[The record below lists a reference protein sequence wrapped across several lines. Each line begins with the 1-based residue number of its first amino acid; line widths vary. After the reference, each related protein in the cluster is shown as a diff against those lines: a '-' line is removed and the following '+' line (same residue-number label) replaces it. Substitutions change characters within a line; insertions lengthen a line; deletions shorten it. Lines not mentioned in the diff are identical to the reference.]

1 MISNSSNANKMPPG
15 HGLINHDGLI
25 PIIPL
30 KDVVIFPNM
39 VVPLFIGRQKSIAAL
54 DVASSHDNIVILL
67 SQKNPSDNDVNP
79 TNIHTVGTLA
89 KVLQVLKLPD
99 GTNKVLIEGKT
110 RAEAVS
116 IVEKENYL
124 AAIVEPIQSK
134 QDLTNVEI
142 EAIRREIV
150 QEFNEFA
157 KLNQKVPD
165 EIVALIAKIENIE
178 QLTDVIT
185 THVVIDLTIRQDLL
199 ETASLKKRLNKL
211 LQQLSHEIEILN
223 VEKKIQGRV
232 KQQIEKNQKEYYL
245 HEQAKAIQQELGED
259 DEMSDIE
266 ELEQKIKK
274 SKMPKE
280 ALNKANS
287 ELKKL
292 KLMPQMSSESSI
304 VRNYIEQLSDLPWG
318 KSTKINLDLDK
329 AQKILDRDHY
339 GLDKIKER
347 IIEYLAVQKR
357 ADNNRAP
364 ILCFVG
370 PPGVGKTSLG
380 ESIAK
385 ATGRKYIRVAL
396 GGVHDEAEIRGHR
409 KTYIGAMPGKVL
421 QNIIKSGTKNPL
433 FLFDEIDKLGQDHRG
448 DPASALLEVL
458 DPNQNKSFVDNYM
471 EVPFDL
477 SQVMF
482 VATANSM
489 NIPNALRDRM
499 EIIRLSGY
507 TEQEKLKIAE
517 QYLLQRQIKNNG
529 LKNAEIGVKPE
540 VILEIIRSY
549 TSEAGVRDLD
559 RQINKLCRKI
569 VTKIDLSNKKLKKV
583 EIRKDNLSTFLGVPT
598 NDHGISAT
606 ENRIG
611 RVTGLAWTE
620 VGGEILT
627 IEVVAIP
634 GKGQII
640 RTGKLGDVMQE
651 SIQAAIS
658 LVRSRANSLGID
670 DKFHEK
676 TDIHVHVPEGATPK
690 DGPSAGIAMVTAIA
704 SSLNHIP
711 VKSNVAMTGEVTL
724 YGDVLPIGG
733 LKEKMLAALRA
744 GIKTVLIPEKNV
756 KDLEE
761 IPDEIKGPLD
771 VIPVKTVDQVLELA
785 LESRPVPFIPVITVD
800 NNLMSTKR
808 NSQKGA
814 IVRRQKTVKVSKPK
828 APNLN

>member
-1 MISNSSNANKMPPG
+1 MIAEKTNNPTELAD
-15 HGLINHDGLI
+15 IDDLI

-39 VVPLFIGRQKSIAAL
+39 VVPLFIGRQKSIVALQAA
-54 DVASSHDNIVILL
+54 AAKDNMVILL
-67 SQKNPSDNDVNP
+67 SQKNPADNEVTP
-79 TNIHTVGTLA
+79 YNIYEIGTLA
-89 KVLQVLKLPD
+89 KILQVLKLPD

-110 RAEAVS
+110 RAKATT
-116 IVEKENYL
+116 ITEKAGYL
-124 AAIVEPIQSK
+124 AA
-134 QDLTNVEI
+134 NVEQI
-142 EAIRREIV
+142 TTKLDISKIELEAIRREII
-150 QEFNEFA
+150 QQFDEFSR
-157 KLNQKVPD
+157 LNQKVPD
-165 EIVALIAKIENIE
+165 EIISLIAKIENIE

-185 THVVIDLTIRQDLL
+185 THVVMDLMIRQDLL
-199 ETASLKKRLNKL
+199 ETVSLKKRLSKL
-211 LQQLSHEIEILN
+211 LRELNREIEILN

-259 DEMSDIE
+259 EEIGEIE
-266 ELEQKIKK
+266 NLERKVKK
-274 SKMPKE
+274 AKMPAE
-280 ALNKANS
+280 AESKALG
-287 ELKKL
+287 EIKKL

-304 VRNYIEQLSDLPWG
+304 IRNYIEHLIELPWD
-318 KSTKINLDLDK
+318 KSSKISKDLDK
-329 AQKILDRDHY
+329 AQKVLDKDHY

-357 ADNNRAP
+357 VENNRSP

-380 ESIAK
+380 ESIAR

-396 GGVHDEAEIRGHR
+396 GGLHDEAEIRGHR
-409 KTYIGAMPGKVL
+409 KTYIGAMPGKIL
-421 QNIIKSGTKNPL
+421 QNLSKVGVKNPL
-433 FLFDEIDKLGQDHRG
+433 FLFDEIDKIGADHRG

-458 DPNQNKSFVDNYM
+458 DPEQNKAFVDNYT
-471 EVPFDL
+471 ETSFDL

-482 VATANSM
+482 VTTANSL
-489 NIPNALRDRM
+489 NIPGPLRDRM

-517 QYLLQRQIKNNG
+517 QYLLPRQIKNTG
-529 LKNAEIGVKPE
+529 LKPS
-540 VILEIIRSY
+540 EIIVDSKALLDTVRYY

-559 RQINKLCRKI
+559 RQIGKICRKV
-569 VTKIDLSNKKLKKV
+569 VTSLDMQKVKTKKV
-583 EIRKDNLSTFLGVPT
+583 TVTPKNLNEFLGT
-598 NDHGISAT
+598 TIYDYGKSAA

-627 IEVVAIP
+627 IEVIAVP
-634 GKGQII
+634 GKGQVI
-640 RTGKLGDVMQE
+640 RTGKLGDVMLE

-658 LVRSRANSLGID
+658 LVRSRAKNLGVD
-670 DKFHEK
+670 EKFYENK
-676 TDIHVHVPEGATPK
+676 DIHVHVPEGATPK

-711 VKSNVAMTGEVTL
+711 VKSTVAMTGEVTL

-761 IPDEIKGPLD
+761 IPIEIKGALE
-771 VIPVKTVDQVLELA
+771 VIPVQNVDQVLNIA
-785 LESRPVPFIPVITVD
+785 LEHAPTPFIDIAADDHV
-800 NNLMSTKR
+800 
-808 NSQKGA
+808 
-814 IVRRQKTVKVSKPK
+814 KTVVNGAKSKKNSPASKVII
-828 APNLN
+828 